1 MALKCSSCNGNFC
14 GFCHKPCT
22 SSRGTHDHVRECD
35 ANLTSN
41 GSYYATATQIKEAQR
56 RYRVKMLKRFLRS
69 QEYKKQLQNAI
80 IIELADDLNELAVDP
95 AALFDFGNLQGD

>member
-1 MALKCSSCNGNFC
+1 MVLTNALATTKSGQGPDTGRDKLAS
-14 GFCHKPCT
+14 
-22 SSRGTHDHVRECD
+22 GTHNHVRECD

-69 QEYKKQLQNAI
+69 QECVSGSIQPNHTDQFRN
-80 IIELADDLNELAVDP
+80 
-95 AALFDFGNLQGD
+95 

>member
-1 MALKCSSCNGNFC
+1 MLAWLVADAEFDGCMALKCSSCKENFC
-14 GFCHKPCT
+14 GYCHKACAD
-22 SSRGTHDHVRECD
+22 SGGTHNHVRECD

-69 QEYKKQLQNAI
+69 QECVSGSIQPNHTDQFRN
-80 IIELADDLNELAVDP
+80 
-95 AALFDFGNLQGD
+95 